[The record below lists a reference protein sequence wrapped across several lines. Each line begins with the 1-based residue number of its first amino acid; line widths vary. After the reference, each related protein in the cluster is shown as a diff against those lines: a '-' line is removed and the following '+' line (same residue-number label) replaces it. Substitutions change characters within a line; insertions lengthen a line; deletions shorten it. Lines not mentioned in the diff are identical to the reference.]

1 MMMRDLQRR
10 LPIRALCGAIADD
23 RASQI
28 VEFALSLPVLMLF
41 VVGIFDFS
49 GALSLKQKLTDAAR
63 DAARVAA
70 AGPANDLASP
80 TGIPASVSD
89 AYHVVS
95 NDLKAENIND
105 CGLKSA
111 TPTLSAGTLTWQST
125 ANTGCSGG
133 SLVLTINR
141 GCVVANQALGTTTTD
156 VIDTCVT
163 IQYPYQWRYFRVAG
177 LVGGTSSGPAT
188 ISTTAVAFNEN

>member
-1 MMMRDLQRR
+1 MIRTLQTR
-10 LPIRALCGAIADD
+10 LRFAALWRGFEDD

-28 VEFALSLPVLMLF
+28 VEFALSLPLLMLF

-49 GALSLKQKLTDAAR
+49 GALSLKQKLTDAVR
-63 DAARVAA
+63 DGARVAA
-70 AGPANDLASP
+70 ADPANDLANP

-89 AYHVVS
+89 AYQVVS
-95 NDLKAENIND
+95 NDLKAENLND
-105 CGLKSA
+105 CGLHNV
-111 TPTLSAGTLTWQST
+111 TPTSAGGLIWQST

-141 GCVVANQALGTTTTD
+141 GCVVAQQMLGTNATD

-163 IQYPYQWRYFRVAG
+163 IQYPYQWRYYKVAS
-177 LVGGTSSGPAT
+177 LLGGTGSGPTT
-188 ISTTAVAFNEN
+188 ISTTASAFNEN

>member
-1 MMMRDLQRR
+1 MTMRSLRRR
-10 LPIRALCGAIADD
+10 LRIPALWGAVADD

-28 VEFALSLPVLMLF
+28 VEFALSLPLLMLF

-70 AGPANDLASP
+70 ADPASDLGSP

-89 AYHVVS
+89 AYQVVD

-105 CGLKSA
+105 CGMA
-111 TPTLSAGTLTWQST
+111 GTTPTQTAGTLSWTSPGL
-125 ANTGCSGG
+125 TGCPGG
-133 SLVLTINR
+133 TGLVVTINR
-141 GCVVANQALGTTTTD
+141 GCVSPQTLGTVTED
-156 VIDTCVT
+156 MVDTCVT
-163 IQYPYQWRYFRVAG
+163 IQYPYQWRYFKVAS
-177 LVGGTSSGPAT
+177 LVGGTGSGPAM
-188 ISTTAVAFNEN
+188 ISTTATAFNEN